1 MRASVIV
8 QDLVLTIN
16 LLAIRNIRG
25 SVRMGLQ
32 ERRRLAQSRALRNAH
47 SEHDGRA
54 HLTENDMVP
63 CRSTVVIKQSGD

>member
-32 ERRRLAQSRALRNAH
+32 ERRRLVQSRALRNAY
-47 SEHDGRA
+47 SEHNGRA

-63 CRSTVVIKQSGD
+63 CRSTVVIEQSDD